1 MEQIKPDPKVL
12 IDIINTKMPFGKYK
26 GVHISELPVY
36 YLEWFK
42 NKGFPP
48 GKLGMLLS
56 SVYEIKINGLNSIL
70 TLVKVAHKTPVK
82 S

>member
-1 MEQIKPDPKVL
+1 MEQVKPDSKVL
-12 IDIINTKMPFGKYK
+12 IDIINTKMPFGKYQ
-26 GVHISELPVY
+26 GTFISELPVY

-56 SVYEIKINGLNSIL
+56 SVYEIKINGLTSIL
-70 TLVKVAHKTPVK
+70 TLVKAAHKLPGK
-82 S
+82 